1 MKILFCNTGWMNYYD
16 YEPASSDVIQGGGS
30 YIQDHGIGGEVFN
43 FSEFNGKYYGYVRSS
58 ISGRTE
64 INRLGANKEDAYV
77 DDILVIWIA
86 SHPTQGKV
94 RIVGWYKNA
103 RVYRDTI
110 ESPKGSKRNDIDF
123 GYNIE
128 AFIENCYLVPKDE
141 RTLIIDKA
149 TKTTGGIGRSNIFYC
164 DGRKNE
170 QIKFKALN
178 FIESYELKSKSN
190 NRTRVKV
197 DIERNKRVETNAVN
211 AAFNYYERHGYRVI
225 SVEKDNCGWD
235 LEAVMSNERLLVEV
249 KGVSSS
255 NVEVSLT
262 PNEYKN
268 MKSHV
273 DKYRL
278 FILTNALKENE
289 CKEFIFS
296 YDSDS
301 GEWRDYEKKHVVL

>member
-1 MKILFCNTGWMNYYD
+1 M
-16 YEPASSDVIQGGGS
+16 
-30 YIQDHGIGGEVFN
+30 
-43 FSEFNGKYYGYVRSS
+43 
-58 ISGRTE
+58 
-64 INRLGANKEDAYV
+64 
-77 DDILVIWIA
+77 
-86 SHPTQGKV
+86 
-94 RIVGWYKNA
+94 
-103 RVYRDTI
+103 
-110 ESPKGSKRNDIDF
+110 
-123 GYNIE
+123 
-128 AFIENCYLVPKDE
+128 
-141 RTLIIDKA
+141 
-149 TKTTGGIGRSNIFYC
+149 
-164 DGRKNE
+164 
-170 QIKFKALN
+170 
-178 FIESYELKSKSN
+178 KSKSN

-289 CKEFIFS
+289 CKEFIFFHMTRILVN
-296 YDSDS
+296 
-301 GEWRDYEKKHVVL
+301 GEIMKKNTLYFENIVSAKVRI